1 MEQNLLIPLG
11 HIYRNASGRVEKH
24 MYYCVDF
31 VASFM
36 LQDKEYKERE
46 VVGHLFHM
54 YLDMLIENED
64 EEEDCNYLE
73 DLKSQEFYE
82 FIWLLYNA
90 MYPYLAP
97 ILKKAEWYVYTM
109 NHFQIINNN
118 LFVQLELDGDE
129 EPICSLANL
138 PPLNSSI

>member
-1 MEQNLLIPLG
+1 MQQNLLIPLG
-11 HIYRNASGRVEKH
+11 HIYRNVSGWVEKH
-24 MYYCVDF
+24 MCYCVDF
-31 VASFM
+31 VCSFM

-64 EEEDCNYLE
+64 GDEGCTYLE

-97 ILKKAEWYVYTM
+97 VLKRAEWYIYTM
-109 NHFQIINNN
+109 EHLQIINNN
-118 LFVQLELDGDE
+118 LFVQLDLDGDE
-129 EPICSLANL
+129 ENPCLPPSL